1 MGILEYIS
9 QTSGNFDFIEDD
21 VKYKFID
28 DASILEEVNLKEVGL
43 CSYYYHQ
50 HVPSDVPIDSQWIPP
65 TNLQSQQYLDK
76 ISEWTKCKKMQ
87 LNVDKT
93 KLMIVNYTQNYQFR
107 TRLSIDGAPIEIV
120 EQTKLLGTIISSDL
134 KWEFNTKAIT
144 QRAYARM
151 RILHKL
157 NEYNVPTEDMVLI
170 YILYIRS
177 VCEQSAVVWHSS
189 LTMENT
195 TDLERVQKTALKII
209 LKNNYLYLL

>member
-9 QTSGNFDFIEDD
+9 QTSGNFDLIEDD
-21 VKYKFID
+21 FKYKFID
-28 DASILEEVNLKEVGL
+28 DASILEEIKLKEIGL

-50 HVPSDVPIDSQWIPP
+50 HVPSDVPIESQWIPP

-76 ISEWTKCKKMQ
+76 ISEWTKCKKME

-93 KLMIVNYTQNYQFR
+93 KLIIVNYTQNYQFR

-157 NEYNVPTEDMVLI
+157 N
-170 YILYIRS
+170 
-177 VCEQSAVVWHSS
+177 
-189 LTMENT
+189 
-195 TDLERVQKTALKII
+195 
-209 LKNNYLYLL
+209 